1 MVFRFHFLKLIL
13 LFNDLSFESTN
24 NGVGCNKY
32 LCKAKEIYERQYVFG
47 RKLKLC
53 STKKLGYYRSL
64 DTRLIYMLKLF
75 RYTINVYSK

>member
-13 LFNDLSFESTN
+13 LFNDLSFENTN

-32 LCKAKEIYERQYVFG
+32 LCKAEEIYERQYVFG

-53 STKKLGYYRSL
+53 STENENMLYKLPKNYRTKIKVGYVCNL
-64 DTRLIYMLKLF
+64 MI
-75 RYTINVYSK
+75 